1 MNISVEI
8 VEAHPEDAQ
17 EMAEIHLKA
26 RRVAMP
32 YLKLAHSEDET
43 RGWFARSV
51 GDRPKARWL
60 ARQDGMLIDG
70 EDLDH
75 LYVQPEVRRRGIGL
89 ALLHKAKALSPQR
102 ISLFTFQRNFD
113 ARAFYEAQGF
123 HAVEFTDGH
132 SNEENEPDIRYVWR
146 RRRRTEGA
154 GA

>member
-1 MNISVEI
+1 
-8 VEAHPEDAQ
+8 
-17 EMAEIHLKA
+17 
-26 RRVAMP
+26 
-32 YLKLAHSEDET
+32 
-43 RGWFARSV
+43 
-51 GDRPKARWL
+51 
-60 ARQDGMLIDG
+60 MLIDG

-102 ISLFTFQRNFD
+102 ISLFTFQRNLD

-132 SNEENEPDIRYVWR
+132 GNEENEPDIRYVWR
-146 RRRRTEGA
+146 RRRSTEGA